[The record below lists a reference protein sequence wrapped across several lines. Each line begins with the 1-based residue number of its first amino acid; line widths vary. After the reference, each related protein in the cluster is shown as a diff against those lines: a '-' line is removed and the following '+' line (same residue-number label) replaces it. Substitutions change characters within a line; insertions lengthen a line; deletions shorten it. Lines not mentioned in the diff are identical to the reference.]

1 MHSTVAVHSPY
12 VHVATIEYEAEL
24 RHKNEMARVAA
35 EIQGKYELVCMN
47 LLYVMSR
54 LTASIASFP
63 GFPLFAVETCV
74 ESLGTR
80 LLHLHTCMYLFY
92 IVHDT
97 AT

>member
-1 MHSTVAVHSPY
+1 MRVLVFECTVAVHSPY

-35 EIQGKYELVCMN
+35 EIQGKYELVCTN
-47 LLYVMSR
+47 LFVCYVKVYCLYS
-54 LTASIASFP
+54 
-63 GFPLFAVETCV
+63 
-74 ESLGTR
+74 
-80 LLHLHTCMYLFY
+80 FY